1 MLLCRGERYT
11 CMAMGRWDLSAR
23 SLKIDRML
31 LKDPVQTSHQR
42 MSRTKTDG
50 HMVLEPAM
58 EEVRVFDPL
67 YRLCHRLVLVHATT
81 VRWWTTRDDFRM
93 IKRVSNFWRSCKLII
108 EMNRLWE
115 DDAFTK
121 ISQDT
126 RYKNVPRELTDFLT
140 RKEGAYS
147 DLTRISVVLTKQSSF
162 VNLDQSIRAPE
173 NMKAT

>member
-1 MLLCRGERYT
+1 M
-11 CMAMGRWDLSAR
+11 R
-23 SLKIDRML
+23 SLGSFAKNRSDVAKRSCANFSS
-31 LKDPVQTSHQR
+31 KDVTNQNGRAHGSGASYGRSSCFRP
-42 MSRTKTDG
+42 
-50 HMVLEPAM
+50 
-58 EEVRVFDPL
+58 PL
-67 YRLCHRLVLVHATT
+67 SSLSSFGISPLTT